1 MATFVLV
8 HGAWHGGWSFE
19 LIQPMLEA
27 QGHTVIAPDMPGMGG
42 TDEELAAATLAR
54 WADFVADICITA
66 QKPVI
71 LCGHSRGGLVLSETA
86 ERIPTEI
93 AALVYICAMMLP
105 SGLSREQWRERAEP
119 NPEFRAIIQPHPSGI
134 ATVVDR
140 TRAAPV
146 FAQLSPPAL
155 VEKAFDRLMAEPD
168 QPRLTEL
175 NLSAARYGSVPRH
188 YIECVNDR
196 TIPISDQRVMQD
208 LQPCASVT
216 TLDAD
221 HSPFLSRPRE
231 LADALLKIAAEIDA

>member
-1 MATFVLV
+1 MATFILI

-19 LIQPMLEA
+19 LVQPILEA
-27 QGHTVIAPDMPGMGG
+27 EGHKVIAPDLLGMGG
-42 TDEELAAATLAR
+42 TDEELAAATLAS
-54 WADFVADICITA
+54 WANHVSELCISAD
-66 QKPVI
+66 KPVI

-86 ERIPTEI
+86 ERIPKEI

-105 SGLSREQWRERAEP
+105 SGMSREQWRDRVEP

-134 ATVVDR
+134 ATVIDR

-146 FAQLSPPAL
+146 FAQLSPSNL

-175 NLSAARYGSVPRH
+175 NLSATRYGSVPRH
-188 YIECVNDR
+188 YIECLHDK
-196 TIPISDQRVMQD
+196 TIPISDQRMMQD
-208 LQPCASVT
+208 LQPCLSVT
-216 TLDAD
+216 SLEAD